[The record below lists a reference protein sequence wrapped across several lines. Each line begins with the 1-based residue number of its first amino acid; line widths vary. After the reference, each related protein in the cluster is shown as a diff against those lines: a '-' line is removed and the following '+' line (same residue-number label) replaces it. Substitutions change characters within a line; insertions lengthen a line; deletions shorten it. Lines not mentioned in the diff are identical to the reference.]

1 MDGMKIFGGNSFF
14 GMGVGS
20 KRPGRARRTFQAL
33 ERQAA
38 EPEEVDAQEPSSGE
52 LGRRKQQR
60 ESEEQSSWTQRGLF
74 KVGFNT
80 GAPRLKSARKFTK

>member
-1 MDGMKIFGGNSFF
+1 MKIFGGNSFF

-38 EPEEVDAQEPSSGE
+38 EPEEVEAAVENAPSE
-52 LGRRKQQR
+52 LGRRKQQG
-60 ESEEQSSWTQRGLF
+60 ESGGQSSWTRRGLF
-74 KVGFNT
+74 KVGFNA

>member
-1 MDGMKIFGGNSFF
+1 MKIFGGNSFF

-33 ERQAA
+33 ERQTA
-38 EPEEVDAQEPSSGE
+38 EPEEVDVAVTGPSSGE

-60 ESEEQSSWTQRGLF
+60 ESEEQSSWTRRGLF